1 MRNKNDVMAQYSGQ
15 VDHTPPPQD
24 PSQVLSPRRRTALVT
39 YLAFLFALAFLF
51 VALTMAMETK
61 RVKQINEALE
71 DSSQKTSASLT
82 GSINALQEENH
93 LLTESK
99 GKLEEQL
106 AQLEASLSDARET
119 ETAQTRELEELK
131 EKLKLAEAE
140 KSELLAKIEALTQQ
154 TQDAVTVSELL
165 QKAIVL
171 NESGNITELS
181 ELLNQ
186 IAPMKDLL
194 SPTEREIFESLMID

>member
-82 GSINALQEENH
+82 GSINALQQENR
-93 LLTESK
+93 LPTESK
-99 GKLEEQL
+99 GQLEEQL

-140 KSELLAKIEALTQQ
+140 KSELLAKIEASNQQ

-171 NESGNITELS
+171 NESGNMTELS

-186 IAPMKDLL
+186 ITPMKDLL

>member
-82 GSINALQEENH
+82 GSINALQQENR

-99 GKLEEQL
+99 GQLEEQL

-119 ETAQTRELEELK
+119 EMAQTRELEELK

-140 KSELLAKIEALTQQ
+140 KSELLAKIEASNQQ

-171 NESGNITELS
+171 NESGNMTELS
-181 ELLNQ
+181 EFLNQ

>member
-82 GSINALQEENH
+82 GSINALQQENR

-99 GKLEEQL
+99 GQLEEQL

-140 KSELLAKIEALTQQ
+140 KSELLAKIEASNQQ

-171 NESGNITELS
+171 NESGNMTELS

>member
-71 DSSQKTSASLT
+71 
-82 GSINALQEENH
+82 G
-93 LLTESK
+93 
-99 GKLEEQL
+99 
-106 AQLEASLSDARET
+106 
-119 ETAQTRELEELK
+119 
-131 EKLKLAEAE
+131 
-140 KSELLAKIEALTQQ
+140 
-154 TQDAVTVSELL
+154 
-165 QKAIVL
+165 
-171 NESGNITELS
+171 
-181 ELLNQ
+181 
-186 IAPMKDLL
+186 
-194 SPTEREIFESLMID
+194 

>member
-82 GSINALQEENH
+82 GSINALQQENR

-99 GKLEEQL
+99 GQLEEQL

-119 ETAQTRELEELK
+119 ETAQTRELEEMK

-140 KSELLAKIEALTQQ
+140 KSELLAKIEASNQQ

-171 NESGNITELS
+171 NESGNMTELS

>member
-82 GSINALQEENH
+82 GSINALQQENR

-99 GKLEEQL
+99 GQLEEQL

-140 KSELLAKIEALTQQ
+140 KSELLAKIEASNQQ

-171 NESGNITELS
+171 NESGNMTELS
-181 ELLNQ
+181 EFLNQ

>member
-82 GSINALQEENH
+82 GSINALQEENR

-99 GKLEEQL
+99 GQLEEQL

-171 NESGNITELS
+171 NESGNMTELS

>member
-1 MRNKNDVMAQYSGQ
+1 MGNKNDVMAQYSGQ

-82 GSINALQEENH
+82 GSINALQQENR

-99 GKLEEQL
+99 GQLEEQL

-140 KSELLAKIEALTQQ
+140 KSELLAKIEASNQQ

-171 NESGNITELS
+171 NESGNMTELS

-186 IAPMKDLL
+186 ITPMKDLL